1 MKFGFLNKNTKT
13 IALVLAAMI
22 VGGSVSVL
30 SYAAVANKNDKAN
43 TAESKQTEAS
53 QTSDAKL
60 AKDETVYVLANAD
73 GSVKKIIVSDWIK
86 NNTKS
91 ATVKDGGELDDV
103 KNVKGN
109 ESYTMNADNMR
120 EWNADGNDVYLQGTT
135 EKQLPVDLSVT
146 YKLDGKTVSPSELA
160 GKSGKVSIRFDYKN
174 NQYENVNINGKTEK
188 IYVPFIMLTGTILDG
203 DKFSNVDVTNG
214 KILGDGDHIAVA
226 GFALPGMQ
234 DNLAIDKEKL
244 ELPDYVEIT
253 ADVKDFEL
261 STTMTLAV
269 NVPTEELSLDGV
281 DSLDGLKAQTAK
293 LNDAMTQLIDGSS
306 QLYGGLTTLLGK
318 SEELVAGI
326 DKIADYAS
334 QLNEAAQAI
343 DSGIKTQLVT
353 NNDSLK
359 GGAAKVFSTLLNTVQ
374 TTLESQTGTT
384 VAVLTGGKYTELTVA
399 NYEDALAEIKTSAPF
414 AAIGKASLE
423 AQLKEDGV
431 PTEYVDA
438 AVQLIYDG
446 YAATGNFDSALAS
459 MQNDMKALAT
469 MGELQGVS
477 VDRTKVPTIM
487 GMLPNADQNK
497 AGAVYKILSYKAFM
511 AGVSVDNY
519 IANND
524 AVNQAAAVYDSY
536 VKVATA
542 KANPAPAKLQAV
554 YAVTAGQAKSK
565 ITAGVDTALQQLTG
579 TKENPGFKYLYDGI
593 NAYTDGVAQLSSK
606 VSLYAGSMKEFNNG
620 AGELSSKAAALPDG
634 VKQLQDGSMRLSSGI
649 KQLNDEGIQ
658 KLVSAVDG
666 DLGGLVARMKAVV
679 DVSKDYKSFTGL
691 ADGYDGN
698 VKFIYK
704 TDGIEK

>member
-43 TAESKQTEAS
+43 TAESKQTESS

-103 KNVKGN
+103 KNVKSN

-146 YKLDGKTVSPSELA
+146 YKLDGKIVSPSELA

-281 DSLDGLKAQTAK
+281 DSLDGLKAQRR
-293 LNDAMTQLIDGSS
+293 
-306 QLYGGLTTLLGK
+306 
-318 SEELVAGI
+318 
-326 DKIADYAS
+326 
-334 QLNEAAQAI
+334 
-343 DSGIKTQLVT
+343 
-353 NNDSLK
+353 NDS
-359 GGAAKVFSTLLNTVQ
+359 AYRRF
-374 TTLESQTGTT
+374 
-384 VAVLTGGKYTELTVA
+384 
-399 NYEDALAEIKTSAPF
+399 F
-414 AAIGKASLE
+414 
-423 AQLKEDGV
+423 
-431 PTEYVDA
+431 
-438 AVQLIYDG
+438 
-446 YAATGNFDSALAS
+446 
-459 MQNDMKALAT
+459 
-469 MGELQGVS
+469 
-477 VDRTKVPTIM
+477 
-487 GMLPNADQNK
+487 
-497 AGAVYKILSYKAFM
+497 
-511 AGVSVDNY
+511 
-519 IANND
+519 
-524 AVNQAAAVYDSY
+524 
-536 VKVATA
+536 
-542 KANPAPAKLQAV
+542 
-554 YAVTAGQAKSK
+554 
-565 ITAGVDTALQQLTG
+565 TALWR
-579 TKENPGFKYLYDGI
+579 
-593 NAYTDGVAQLSSK
+593 AYNTSRKIRRIGC
-606 VSLYAGSMKEFNNG
+606 
-620 AGELSSKAAALPDG
+620 
-634 VKQLQDGSMRLSSGI
+634 
-649 KQLNDEGIQ
+649 
-658 KLVSAVDG
+658 
-666 DLGGLVARMKAVV
+666 
-679 DVSKDYKSFTGL
+679 
-691 ADGYDGN
+691 GY
-698 VKFIYK
+698 
-704 TDGIEK
+704 